1 MAAIPRKPVL
11 ISGAGISSLLLA
23 RSLLRDAIP
32 FLIFERDSSPVFRAQ
47 GYRLRLS
54 SEGLDA
60 IESVLEPKGWKK
72 FWNTCGKTG
81 GVGFSPINAVTGV
94 IEESGGS
101 PQVPAGGRRGGKE
114 PEKRIAEALVSRDGK
129 IVGISR
135 GDMRRIFFEG
145 CEEFV
150 RWSHAVVGYELMGKG
165 KGVRAIFADGTKS
178 EEGEMLVAGDG
189 MHSKVAKQVSGG
201 RLKVFDTGAS
211 VIHGQA
217 PTTAF
222 KGLREGVWM
231 LSDEGN
237 EKGKLFVFTNVRP
250 VERDDPSLMFGWTMI
265 AERGIID
272 SPGNT
277 DDIMGETA
285 AEVAKRVTAHWHP
298 SLRPIFNSMVVED
311 ATFLRITCSTPTGV
325 PEWENEPRVTVIGDA
340 AHSMT
345 PAGGIGANTA
355 MRDAA
360 LLGGLLGE
368 KGGWGKEVGRAY
380 ERVMRGFA
388 GEAVRLSY
396 GLARGQIGI
405 EIGEG
410 TRTV

>member
-1 MAAIPRKPVL
+1 MAAIPRKPIL
-11 ISGAGISSLLLA
+11 ISGAGISSLLFA
-23 RSLLRDAIP
+23 RSLLGNAIP

-47 GYRLRLS
+47 GYRIRLS

-60 IESVLEPKGWKK
+60 VESVLNPEGWKR
-72 FWNTCGKTG
+72 FWDTCGKTG

-94 IEESGGS
+94 VEESAGAL
-101 PQVPAGGRRGGKE
+101 QNPARKKGGGKE
-114 PEKRIAEALVSRDGK
+114 SEKTIAETLASRDGK

-135 GDMRRIFFEG
+135 MDMRRIFSEG

-150 RWSHAVVGYELMGKG
+150 RWSHAVVGYELTGT
-165 KGVRAIFADGTKS
+165 GVRAIFADGTKS

-189 MHSKVAKQVSGG
+189 IHSKVAKQVSGG
-201 RLKVFDTGAS
+201 RLKVFDTGAT

-222 KGLREGVWM
+222 KGLEEGVWM

-237 EKGKLFVFTNVRP
+237 EKGKISVFTNIRP
-250 VERDDPSLMFGWTMI
+250 VERDDPSLLFGWTMT
-265 AERGIID
+265 AEPGVID
-272 SPGNT
+272 SPGNADGVT
-277 DDIMGETA
+277 GETA
-285 AEVAKRVTAHWHP
+285 AEVANRVTAHWHP
-298 SLRPIFNSMVVED
+298 SLRPMFDSKVVED
-311 ATFLRITCSTPTGV
+311 ATFLKITCSTPTGV

-345 PAGGIGANTA
+345 PAGGVGANTA
-355 MRDAA
+355 MKDAA
-360 LLGGLLGE
+360 LLGKLLVE
-368 KGGWGKEVGRAY
+368 KGGWGKEVGSAY

>member
-1 MAAIPRKPVL
+1 MAAIPRKPIL

-23 RSLLRDAIP
+23 RSLLGNAIP

-60 IESVLEPKGWKK
+60 IESVLDPEGWKK
-72 FWNTCGKTG
+72 FWDACGKTG

-94 IEESGGS
+94 IDESGGA
-101 PQVPAGGRRGGKE
+101 PQVPAGGRRGEKE
-114 PEKRIAEALVSRDGK
+114 PEKKMAEALTSRDGK

-150 RWSHAVVGYELMGKG
+150 RWSHAVVGYELTGT
-165 KGVRAIFADGTKS
+165 GVRAIFADGTKS

-189 MHSKVAKQVSGG
+189 IHSKVAKQVSGG
-201 RLKVFDTGAS
+201 LLKVFDTGAI
-211 VIHGQA
+211 VIHGQT
-217 PTTAF
+217 PTAAF
-222 KGLREGVWM
+222 KGLGEGVWM

-237 EKGKLFVFTNVRP
+237 ERGKMYVFTNVRP
-250 VERDDPSLMFGWTMI
+250 VERDDPSVLFGWTMI
-265 AERGIID
+265 AEPGIID
-272 SPGNT
+272 PPKNT
-277 DDIMGETA
+277 DDIIGETA

-298 SLRPIFNSMVVED
+298 GLRPIFDSMVAKD
-311 ATFLRITCSTPTGV
+311 ATFLKVTCSTPTGV
-325 PEWENEPRVTVIGDA
+325 PEWENKPRVTVIGDA

-345 PAGGIGANTA
+345 PAGGVGANTA

-360 LLGGLLGE
+360 LLGRLLRE
-368 KGGWGKEVGRAY
+368 KGGWGEEVGRAY
-380 ERVMRGFA
+380 EGAMREFA

-396 GLARGQIGI
+396 ELARGQIGI
-405 EIGEG
+405 VIGEG